1 MSSDA
6 KNSSLQELIDSKS
19 CLTEYFYNDTLTP
32 HSRQSAAL
40 SPARMEFTNW
50 RDEQHGWRDTAIIFD
65 QSHHMPELF
74 LSGPDAFRLLN
85 YLGIN
90 SFANLEPGR
99 AKQFVACTSRGYV
112 IGDCV
117 LHCLAPDH
125 FELISGMPVLD
136 WVHFHAETGEYDVTV
151 VRDNHTSANPNG
163 RTNFRFGL
171 DGPAAGEIFAEVVE
185 GEVPEIPFF
194 RTANVTIAGVPVM
207 ALRHGMAGHKGVELS
222 GPFASGAK
230 VRAAILA
237 AGAKH
242 GLVEGGTKAY
252 FSTVFE
258 SGWMAYPL
266 PAIYTDE
273 ELRSFREW
281 LSATSWE
288 ASSQLGGSFYSENI
302 EDYYTTPWDLGYE
315 RILNFDH
322 DFIGREALE
331 KMAGEKRRA
340 KVTLVW
346 NKEDVAK
353 VFNSLLHEDTPFK
366 YIDLPVSSYAF
377 QQCDEVQNYQGQ
389 HIGLSN
395 LCGYSGNEKEMLS
408 LAMIAT
414 EYATP
419 GTEVVLI
426 WGEVGGG
433 SRKSHV
439 ERHAQTTIR
448 ATVAPSPYAEAVRQ
462 MKRARI

>member
-1 MSSDA
+1 
-6 KNSSLQELIDSKS
+6 
-19 CLTEYFYNDTLTP
+19 
-32 HSRQSAAL
+32 
-40 SPARMEFTNW
+40 
-50 RDEQHGWRDTAIIFD
+50 
-65 QSHHMPELF
+65 
-74 LSGPDAFRLLN
+74 
-85 YLGIN
+85 
-90 SFANLEPGR
+90 
-99 AKQFVACTSRGYV
+99 
-112 IGDCV
+112 
-117 LHCLAPDH
+117 
-125 FELISGMPVLD
+125 
-136 WVHFHAETGEYDVTV
+136 
-151 VRDNHTSANPNG
+151 
-163 RTNFRFGL
+163 
-171 DGPAAGEIFAEVVE
+171 
-185 GEVPEIPFF
+185 
-194 RTANVTIAGVPVM
+194 
-207 ALRHGMAGHKGVELS
+207 
-222 GPFASGAK
+222 
-230 VRAAILA
+230 
-237 AGAKH
+237 

-273 ELRSFREW
+273 ELRPFREW

-315 RILNFDH
+315 RILKFDH

-377 QQCDEVQNYQGQ
+377 QQCDEVQNSQGK

-408 LAMIAT
+408 LAMIEV

-426 WGEVGGG
+426 WGEIGGG

-462 MKRARI
+462 MKRAGI